1 VSEDE
6 RWIRIDAAAAGLG
19 VSVRQAYLI
28 AQIDR
33 WAKTGG
39 RPAKFALSDVRAT
52 HARRKAE
59 REARDES
66 EDADPDRLR
75 AGHRRLLVSA

>member
-1 VSEDE
+1 MPEPE

-19 VSVRQAYLI
+19 VSIRQAYLI
-28 AQIDR
+28 AQTDC

-59 REARDES
+59 REARGES
-66 EDADPDRLR
+66 DDADPDR
-75 AGHRRLLVSA
+75 AGEADRRLLVSA